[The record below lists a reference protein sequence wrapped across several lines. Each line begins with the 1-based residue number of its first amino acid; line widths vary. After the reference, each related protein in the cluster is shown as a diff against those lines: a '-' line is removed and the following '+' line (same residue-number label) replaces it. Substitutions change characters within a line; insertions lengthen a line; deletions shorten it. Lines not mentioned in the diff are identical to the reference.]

1 MPEAPLR
8 ILVVDDQAL
17 VRSGFV
23 MMLSVEPDIE
33 VVGEAADGA
42 ESVEAANRLAPD
54 VVLMD
59 VEMPRCNGIDACRSI
74 VAAGSAKVLLLTTF
88 DRDDYLFEG
97 LAAGASGFLLKNTS
111 PEELADAIR
120 TVGRGYALLA
130 PEVTRRVIERSTATP
145 TRTPDRALEQ
155 LTPRELEVLTLVGKG
170 LSNAEIAQRLVL
182 GESTVKTHLS
192 SVLAKL
198 QLRDRVQAV
207 VRAYESGLVLP
218 GE

>member
-1 MPEAPLR
+1 MSEAPLR

-17 VRSGFV
+17 VRSGFA

-42 ESVEAANRLAPD
+42 ESIEATARLAPD

-74 VAAGSAKVLLLTTF
+74 VSAGTAKVLLLTTF

-145 TRTPDRALEQ
+145 TPVPDRALEQ

-170 LSNAEIAQRLVL
+170 LSNAEIAQQLVL

>member
-1 MPEAPLR
+1 MSEAPLR

-23 MMLSVEPDIE
+23 MMLSVEPDID

-42 ESVEAANRLAPD
+42 ESVEAASRLAPD

-59 VEMPRCNGIDACRSI
+59 VEMPRLNGIDACRTI
-74 VAAGSAKVLLLTTF
+74 VAAGTAKVLLLTTF

-145 TRTPDRALEQ
+145 APAPDRTVEQ

-170 LSNAEIAQRLVL
+170 LSNAEIAQQLVL
-182 GESTVKTHLS
+182 GESTVKTHVS